1 MEITREQKALAAQV
15 TLPMTPLPSTPGRC
29 PAWIE
34 PDRSECK
41 LPAVEGLLCGRHH
54 REAQKKLAALRKTI
68 PHPWKQD
75 PMTDHP
81 LTPERIVTFRE
92 EHVDS
97 YAYAQAIF
105 DAGREHERTTTEG
118 DRPWEPLDDSNLK
131 TIENACLDDV
141 LGGEH
146 LTWTRTKELGGVI
159 ITERR
164 EGIAEFLDDDGDWH
178 AEGSGW
184 ITDGEGEGI
193 TLTIHRPA
201 VPELPTKCGTVI
213 VANDGHKF
221 IKAEVDGI
229 AHRAREAVLGANGW
243 WYGAWRKAEGDG
255 LLSAMFPEHIS
266 APTWKVDDR

>member
-1 MEITREQKALAAQV
+1 MEITREQKALATQV

-34 PDRSECK
+34 PLGSECK
-41 LPAVEGLLCGRHH
+41 LPAIEGLLCGRHH

-118 DRPWEPLDDSNLK
+118 DRPWEPLN
-131 TIENACLDDV
+131 
-141 LGGEH
+141 GGPVHVGDEVRQDLH
-146 LTWTRTKELGGVI
+146 GFTRIAVVSRVDADGTAWT
-159 ITERR
+159 
-164 EGIAEFLDDDGDWH
+164 
-178 AEGSGW
+178 AEGGFIGLIDVGTW
-184 ITDGEGEGI
+184 
-193 TLTIHRPA
+193 HVRRA
-201 VPELPTKCGTVI
+201 AQELPTKFRTVI
-213 VANDGHKF
+213 VPADGREY
-221 IKAEVDGI
+221 IEAEVDGTVW
-229 AHRAREAVLGANGW
+229 RTREAILGLDGRW
-243 WYGAWRKAEGDG
+243 HGVWRAGRVAVGSTSSDSIT
-255 LLSAMFPEHIS
+255 LD
-266 APTWKVDDR
+266 TWKEDDR